1 MRKGIWRLVGLLA
14 VAGLIL
20 SACGGGATPEPE
32 VIEVTR
38 VVEGEPEMV
47 EVTVPVETSGGNVTV
62 LGIWG
67 GDELSAFQEVVF
79 PFTEETGIGMA
90 FEGTRDLAAVLTTRF
105 QAGNPPDLAVLQ
117 NPGQVRQFAEQGA
130 LVDLSTVLDMDQVNE
145 AYAQSWLDIN
155 TIDGT
160 VYGLFFK
167 AALKSNVWYV
177 PANFEAGGYEVPG
190 TWDELMA
197 LSQQIIDDG
206 GTPWCLGIESGAAS
220 GWPATD
226 WTEDLMLRTAGPEA
240 YDQWVNHEIPWT
252 SDEVREAVSMFGEVA
267 RNDDMVVGGPAGVN
281 SINFG
286 DSPNGLFTDP
296 PDCYMHRQASF
307 ITGFFPDD
315 VTAEEYDFFAFP
327 EVNPEYG
334 TPALVSGDTLVMFN
348 DTPEARQMLQY
359 LATAEA
365 QSIWAER
372 GGFLTPN
379 RNLDPSAYPD
389 DLTRQQAEIL
399 TGAEV
404 ARFDASDLMPAQ
416 IGAGAFWEGMVNYVA
431 GDDLDTVLQSIET
444 AAADAYGE

>member
-1 MRKGIWRLVGLLA
+1 MNKGIWRLVGMLAVVGLLA
-14 VAGLIL
+14 TACAPAGTP
-20 SACGGGATPEPE
+20 TPE
-32 VIEVTR
+32 VVEVTR
-38 VVEGEPEMV
+38 VVEGTPETV
-47 EVTVPVETSGGNVTV
+47 EVTVPVETSGQSVTV
-62 LGIWG
+62 LGVWG
-67 GDELSAFQEVVF
+67 GNELSAFQEVVF

-90 FEGTRDLAAVLTTRF
+90 FEGTRDLAAVLTTRVE
-105 QAGNPPDLAVLQ
+105 AGNPPDLAVLP
-117 NPGQVRQFAEQGA
+117 NPAQVRQFAEQGD
-130 LVDLSTVLDMDQVNE
+130 LVDLSTALDMDAVSD

-160 VYGLFFK
+160 PYGLFFK
-167 AALKSNVWYV
+167 AALKSLVWYS
-177 PANFEAGGYEVPG
+177 PAAFEEGGYEVPT
-190 TWDELMA
+190 TWDEMMA

-206 GTPWCLGIESGAAS
+206 GTPWCVGIESGAAS

-226 WTEDLMLRTAGPEA
+226 WVEDLMLRTAGPDT
-240 YDQWVNHEIPWT
+240 YDQWVNHEIAWT
-252 SDEVREAVSMFGEVA
+252 SDSVSNAVSMFGEVT
-267 RNDDMVVGGPAGVN
+267 RSEDMVVGGPAGVN

-286 DSPNGLFTDP
+286 DSPNDLFTDP
-296 PDCYMHRQASF
+296 PGCYMHRQASF

-315 VTAEEYDFFAFP
+315 VTTEDYSFFAFP

-334 TPALVSGDTLVMFN
+334 TPALVSGDTIVMFN

-365 QSIWAER
+365 QSIWAEQ

-379 RNLDPSAYPD
+379 RNLDPSVYPD

-404 ARFDASDLMPAQ
+404 ARFDASDMMPAE

-431 GDDLDTVLQSIET
+431 GDPLDQVLQSIET
-444 AAADAYGE
+444 AAEDAYGE